1 MTGATDLHM
10 SAAPGTANVSASRT
24 TLTITAIKS
33 HGTPR
38 RWRP

>member
-1 MTGATDLHM
+1 MTGATDLHT
-10 SAAPGTANVSASRT
+10 SAAPGTAKVSASRT
-24 TLTITAIKS
+24 TLTITAIRS

>member
-1 MTGATDLHM
+1 MMGATDLHM
-10 SAAPGTANVSASRT
+10 SAPPGTAKVSASRT
-24 TLTITAIKS
+24 TLTNTPIKS

>member
-10 SAAPGTANVSASRT
+10 SAAPGTAKVSASKT

-33 HGTPR
+33 QGTPR

>member
-1 MTGATDLHM
+1 MIGATDLHM
-10 SAAPGTANVSASRT
+10 SAAPGTAKVSASRT
-24 TLTITAIKS
+24 TLTMTAMSS